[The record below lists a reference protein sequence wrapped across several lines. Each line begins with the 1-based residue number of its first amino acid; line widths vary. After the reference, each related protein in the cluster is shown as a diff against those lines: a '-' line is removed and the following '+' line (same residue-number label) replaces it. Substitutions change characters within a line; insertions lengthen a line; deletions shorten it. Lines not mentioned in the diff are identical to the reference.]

1 MFVVAYSSNR
11 RDESPFLDMKTL
23 MLPDKMGKN
32 GDWNPIFKRN
42 CNKLAVIG
50 ENWHSLVTI
59 RGSLSEV
66 SNANINE
73 IQVCG
78 QRCPVHELRNVCRM
92 GNKTV
97 VDLVVAIDPTGIKK
111 IDTTDA
117 KSTCWECD
125 ISFPVGFTPMC
136 YVTKKSKFQ
145 YLGILFHQMGIMAV
159 DVSPV
164 SYTLLWDIPEPC
176 SVIINSRKI
185 ATRQLHKME
194 VLNAI
199 PSKTSKIKVCSETSD
214 NFADVSVQTLN
225 ITEANMMNFYRS
237 RRRKNDVYDLSG
249 VKYDTVKYLRSNNI
263 LGSGHKVNVTPTSS
277 KRNPPSMLTSVV
289 ISGETVPLST
299 GSSFYVIPD
308 FQSDNDQFICLED
321 EENMTSHVIEFDKSE
336 SYVKYMDKVYPH
348 GSSFH
353 VNSQLVS
360 VVSGSIILV
369 VREDTDPAPFPG
381 GDTYASQILSAGDL
395 VVRDLVIRSSS
406 QVVEKVSGD
415 TTYGKNSFFVHDST
429 AGTTKEVS
437 RVSHGLDDAGETGSV
452 SIDLLYTDS
461 LAVESIVN
469 TFTTDPSSTTITSRD
484 DTETTTAT
492 FDSGGLSFDSDSGAI
507 YFGAGKEFRIQY
519 TDAIGLDPSM
529 LKIESLSG
537 TDYLTR
543 FLITNE
549 PP

>member
-1 MFVVAYSSNR
+1 MFVVAYSANK

-23 MLPDKMGKN
+23 MLPDKVN
-32 GDWNPIFKRN
+32 NNSDWNPIFKRN

-50 ENWHSLVTI
+50 ENWHSLATI
-59 RGSLSEV
+59 RGSLHDV
-66 SNANINE
+66 SNTTSSNINE

-78 QRCPVHELRNVCRM
+78 QRCPIHEIRNVCKM

-111 IDTTDA
+111 IDTTESG
-117 KSTCWECD
+117 STCWECD
-125 ISFPVGFTPMC
+125 ISFPVGFTPLC
-136 YVTKKSKFQ
+136 YITKNSKFQ
-145 YLGILFHQMGIMAV
+145 YLGVIFHEMGIMAV
-159 DVSPV
+159 DITPV
-164 SYTLLWDIPEPC
+164 SYTLLWDIPEAC
-176 SVIINSRKI
+176 SVIINSKKI
-185 ATRQLHKME
+185 ASKQLHKIE

-199 PSKTSKIKVCSETSD
+199 PDSKFKIKVCSRTSD
-214 NFADVSVQTLN
+214 KFAQVNVQTPK
-225 ITEANMMNFYRS
+225 ITEVTMMDFYRS

-249 VKYDTVKYLRSNNI
+249 VKHDTVKYLRSNNI

-277 KRNPPSMLTSVV
+277 KQNILTSVV
-289 ISGETVPLST
+289 ISGETVPLSI

-308 FQSDNDQFICLED
+308 FKSESEQFICLED
-321 EENMTSHVIEFDKSE
+321 EQKMTSHVIEFDKSE

-348 GSSFH
+348 GSTFQ

-369 VREDTDPAPFPG
+369 VTEDTDPLLFPG
-381 GDTYASQILSAGDL
+381 GDAYASQILSAGDL
-395 VVRDLVIRSSS
+395 VVRDLVMRSSS

-415 TTYGKNSFFVHDST
+415 TTYGKNSFFVYDPT

-437 RVSHGLDDAGETGSV
+437 RISHGLDDAGETGSV

-469 TFTTDPSSTTITSRD
+469 TFTTKPSSTTITSRD
-484 DTETTTAT
+484 DVETISAT

-529 LKIESLSG
+529 LKIESISG

-543 FLITNE
+543 FLITDE
-549 PP
+549 AP